1 MSSIPLFAP
10 LGVQAPPVPGLPDEA
25 DLNPLLTR
33 THYFDGRLLTAAD
46 LTRDQLYL
54 DGRLREIGQALGS
67 GVVRGLEAT
76 LTGGRI
82 EIAPGIAIAVNGR
95 VLEVKAPIPLDLN
108 NRALI
113 AAQNKGKY
121 LRLPRGLYALVLAY
135 GEEDRGTAE
144 VFPQDLAAREVQ
156 HDAVAE
162 GVRASLVGLP
172 VPLPQAD
179 PIAVRAGLMRA
190 LAEGG
195 LGSALIPED
204 GVALGILAVRDD
216 RPEWLDT
223 TLLRHPART
232 APGPGDLQADLHRQ
246 YEALLAD
253 VLARRRPLGGDFA
266 ASEYFRILPPT
277 GRIPKA
283 ALDPATGRQRFFPE
297 HFRVSVAPIR
307 QGDLELVQRE
317 SLRLPAIDL
326 ARDEPVDLVVLAPLA
341 GAAYGRLAAA
351 LEREATPVSSAADAR
366 VLLPHLDLLALRLYP
381 LRPVHRID
389 TDAAVWQAIW
399 AEIGETDPVFVRR
412 PTRAAET
419 GISGIL
425 LARGT
430 TLPEP
435 SPVPTEGPPEVIVR
449 PPGGA
454 LVIPGTVPIPRPE
467 IEVPTVLDA
476 DALLLS
482 RVSLG
487 RLVELRQPPDAAE
500 METRLP
506 ELRGTAGDPREAA
519 ETLVREHGRE
529 APTVLAALD
538 LLVLIERRFDALT
551 WQTLLAAARR
561 EYLAGLVDALRELQG
576 EVGTAAAVGR
586 WLEGLGAREEPI
598 PALIEGWRLL
608 DDRRS

>member
-1 MSSIPLFAP
+1 MSSIPVFAA

-76 LTGGRI
+76 LAGGRI
-82 EIAPGIAIAVNGR
+82 QIAPGIAVAADGR
-95 VLEVKAPIPLDLN
+95 VLEAKAPIKLDLN
-108 NRALI
+108 DRATI
-113 AAQNKGKY
+113 AGQNKGKY
-121 LRLPRGLYALVLAY
+121 LRLPRGLYVLVLAY
-135 GEEDRGTAE
+135 AEEEQGIAE

-156 HDAVAE
+156 RSVVAE

-179 PIAVRAGLMRA
+179 PVAVRAGLMRA
-190 LAEGG
+190 LAEGA
-195 LGSALIPED
+195 LATNLIPED
-204 GVALGILAVRDD
+204 GVALGVLAVRDD

-223 TLLRHPART
+223 TLLRHPPRT
-232 APGPGDLQADLHRQ
+232 VPGPGDLQADLHRQ

-266 ASEYFRILPPT
+266 AGEYFRILPPT

-283 ALDPATGRQRFFPE
+283 ALDPVTGRQRFFPE
-297 HFRVSVAPIR
+297 HFRVSIAPIR
-307 QGDLELVQRE
+307 LADLELVQRE

-326 ARDEPVDLVVLAPLA
+326 ARDEPVDLVVLAPL
-341 GAAYGRLAAA
+341 GAASYGRLAAA
-351 LEREATPVSSAADAR
+351 LERESTPVSGAADAR
-366 VLLPHLDLLALRLYP
+366 VLLPHLDLLSLRLYP

-389 TDAAVWQAIW
+389 TDAAAWQAIW

-419 GISGIL
+419 GISGIV

-435 SPVPTEGPPEVIVR
+435 PPVLTEQPGDVVVPPPDSAVVTPVPI
-449 PPGGA
+449 A
-454 LVIPGTVPIPRPE
+454 RPE
-467 IEVPTVLDA
+467 TEIPTVLDA

-482 RVSLG
+482 RVSLDRFLG
-487 RLVELRQPPDAAE
+487 LRPPPDAAE
-500 METRLP
+500 VERSLP
-506 ELRGTAGDPREAA
+506 DLNRRVGDPREAA
-519 ETLVREHGRE
+519 ETLAREQGRD
-529 APTVLAALD
+529 ASAVLAVLD
-538 LLVLIERRFDALT
+538 LLVMIERRFDPLT
-551 WQTLLAAARR
+551 WQTLLAGSRHAP
-561 EYLAGLVDALRELQG
+561 LAGLVDLLRESQR
-576 EVGTAAAVGR
+576 ERGTAAAVVR
-586 WLEGLGAREEPI
+586 WLEGLGAGEDPI
-598 PALIEGWRLL
+598 PALVEGWRVL
-608 DDRRS
+608 DDRHA

>member
-1 MSSIPLFAP
+1 MSSIPVFAA

-76 LTGGRI
+76 LAGGRI
-82 EIAPGIAIAVNGR
+82 EIAPGIAVAADGR

-108 NRALI
+108 DRATI
-113 AAQNKGKY
+113 AGQNKGKY
-121 LRLPRGLYALVLAY
+121 LHLPRGLYALVIGYA
-135 GEEDRGTAE
+135 EEDQGIAE
-144 VFPQDLAAREVQ
+144 VFPQDLAAREPQYDV
-156 HDAVAE
+156 VAE

-179 PIAVRAGLMRA
+179 PLAVRAGLMRA
-190 LAEGG
+190 LAEG
-195 LGSALIPED
+195 ALATNLVPED
-204 GVALGILAVRDD
+204 KVALGVLAVRDD
-216 RPEWLDT
+216 RPQWIDT

-232 APGPGDLQADLHRQ
+232 TLGPGDLQSDLHRQ

-253 VLARRRPLGGDFA
+253 ILARRRPIGGDFA

-283 ALDPATGRQRFFPE
+283 AMDPVTGRQRFFPE
-297 HFRVSVAPIR
+297 HFKVSVAPIR
-307 QGDLELVQRE
+307 QADLDLVQRE

-326 ARDEPVDLVVLAPLA
+326 ARDEPVDLMVLAPLS
-341 GAAYGRLAAA
+341 AASYGRLAAA
-351 LEREATPVSSAADAR
+351 LEREAVPASTGVEAR

-381 LRPVHRID
+381 LRPVHRVD
-389 TDAAVWQAIW
+389 TDAAAWQAIW

-419 GISGIL
+419 GLSGIV

-435 SPVPTEGPPEVIVR
+435 PPAPSEQPTEVIIR
-449 PPGGA
+449 PP
-454 LVIPGTVPIPRPE
+454 LGTVVTPLSVPLIRPE

-482 RVSLG
+482 RVSLE
-487 RLVELRQPPDAAE
+487 RFLDLRPLPDAAE
-500 METRLP
+500 VERSLAG
-506 ELRGTAGDPREAA
+506 LAGRVGDPRGAA
-519 ETLVREHGRE
+519 ETLIREHGRD
-529 APTVLAALD
+529 APTVLSVLD
-538 LLVLIERRFDALT
+538 LLILIERGFDALT
-551 WQTLLAAARR
+551 WQTFLVGARR
-561 EYLAGLVDALRELQG
+561 AALGGLVGLLRESQR
-576 EVGTAAAVGR
+576 EVGSPAAVLR
-586 WLEGLGAREEPI
+586 WLEGLGIGDEPV
-598 PALIEGWRLL
+598 PALVEGWRLL
-608 DDRRS
+608 DDRRV